1 MNGELNKVT
10 SKLFD
15 KYGTQLTQN
24 EINEIIIC
32 NDVFEDVPL
41 STGKRLVVEFVGFN
55 GIKTNGEQINFQK
68 NFSSGLNMIIADNL
82 KGKSTIFKIIKTAL
96 VGDDDYI
103 KKDVRQWIK
112 DIIVG
117 FRINEK
123 RYTIAM
129 DIEKRVKGVLYNCAF
144 ENYLNDDNIYDK
156 VIFEANSNV
165 QYTQEIQKFF
175 FNQFSYYSLKW
186 TQKSSAKESNELVEA
201 GSSWKTYFKTIYLES
216 QDSTSFYGN
225 QDQKTFQMLMGLE
238 HTHLINKLTIR
249 KEMLQSQLGKCK
261 EFAEQN
267 NTLRDEPISIDYELK
282 EIREQLKALRQNN
295 GYVELTKL
303 QNIRNDI
310 LKHLNDN
317 NNELDKLY
325 KEHKIIMLRRDLK
338 QKEYDE
344 YDGEYRRIS
353 KEIIKNTKL
362 LIDLKEYL
370 EVGQFFSD
378 LDIQYCPSCNHKVHH
393 TQSDVHGNA
402 CPLCHETITSENDNK
417 NNYKE
422 KMLEIESV
430 LDDLKQEKDL
440 LKEKIENIGSEL
452 NEFQSILEK
461 LSNMTAD
468 LKENVFEE
476 RLVEIT
482 YQIEILNEKTCDI
495 QESEKELIAKQAILQ
510 YRKQEYEN
518 SSSDEL
524 KIKKL
529 ELTINVLQDTI
540 AILDE
545 KRFENSKTILDNLKK
560 CMLEEIHNFGL
571 TSISDI
577 KIDQKFNITYV
588 QNGIEMKFQ
597 EIAEGEQLRVKL
609 AFYLSLIQLDVE
621 RNYGRHTHFLIIDS
635 PNKEEGDNLY
645 LQGLREVLSLIHEKY
660 SNNLQIL
667 IGTATREF
675 AGVVDNET
683 IYQEGEYIF

>member
-10 SKLFD
+10 SKLFE
-15 KYGTQLTQN
+15 KYRIELTQN
-24 EINEIIIC
+24 EINEIITCDDI
-32 NDVFEDVPL
+32 FEDMPL

-96 VGDDDYI
+96 VGDDGYI
-103 KKDVRQWIK
+103 KKDVKQWIK
-112 DIIVG
+112 NIIVG
-117 FRINEK
+117 FRINDK
-123 RYTIAM
+123 SYTISM
-129 DIEKRVKGVLYNCAF
+129 DIGKRVKGVLYNCAF
-144 ENYLNDDNIYDK
+144 KNYLNDDSIYDK
-156 VIFEANSNV
+156 VIFEANSNA

-249 KEMLQSQLGKCK
+249 KEMLQSQLGKYK

-267 NTLRDEPISIDYELK
+267 NTLGDVPISIGAELK
-282 EIREQLKALRQNN
+282 EIREQLRALRQNN

-303 QNIRNDI
+303 QNTRNDI

-317 NNELDKLY
+317 NNELDKFY
-325 KEHKIIMLRRDLK
+325 KEHKIIMLRKDLK

-393 TQSDVHGNA
+393 SQSDVYGDA
-402 CPLCHETITSENDNK
+402 CPLCHETVTSENDNK

-440 LKEKIENIGSEL
+440 LKEKVENIGSEL
-452 NEFQSILEK
+452 NELQSILEK
-461 LSNMTAD
+461 LSNMIAD

-482 YQIEILNEKTCDI
+482 SQIEILHEKTCDI
-495 QESEKELIAKQAILQ
+495 QEIEKELIAKQAILQ

-529 ELTINVLQDTI
+529 ELTINVLQDAI

-560 CMLEEIHNFGL
+560 CMLDEIHNFGL

-597 EIAEGEQLRVKL
+597 EIAEGEQLRAKL